1 MRMVPTGRSEMSES
15 PGPADRY
22 LAHGLAHVSGW
33 LKAESARVVRA
44 LQQVQDENGVR
55 GNVAEIGVHH
65 GKLFLLLAGDLHD
78 GEEAVA
84 LDVFGDQQKNLDR
97 SGKGDRAVFE
107 RNLETW
113 APGAAV
119 RIVQAS
125 SLEVAPETARETFG
139 DVRMISID
147 GGHTA
152 EVAEH
157 DLWLAQACLVEGG
170 IVILDDLLNP
180 HWLGVVTGLAAYL
193 SGGGTLRAF
202 AYSENKLYLTSGDAW
217 VDTYRRLLRARV
229 PRLFGKA
236 DVDFLGATIDV
247 YGQGSARRRKQDRA
261 AAGTAERLREQQRTI
276 RRLRRRI
283 ATMEASTSW
292 RVTAGPRRLAAR
304 LRGGSTTDPKRGT
317 R

>member
-1 MRMVPTGRSEMSES
+1 M
-15 PGPADRY
+15 
-22 LAHGLAHVSGW
+22 
-33 LKAESARVVRA
+33 VRA

-55 GNVAEIGVHH
+55 ANVAEIGVHH

-97 SGKGDRAVFE
+97 SGKGDRDVFE

-125 SLEVAPETARETFG
+125 SLEVPPDTARDTFG

-304 LRGGSTTDPKRGT
+304 LRRGSTTDPKRGT